1 VQHLIKY
8 DCQVKKIIARIIPL
22 LSFVF
27 LYFSCSKES
36 GNDMPSR
43 FLQEEKK
50 ISFSLWTDIG
60 SYYFSSTLAPHIL
73 EVKDVS
79 EE

>member
-1 VQHLIKY
+1 
-8 DCQVKKIIARIIPL
+8 
-22 LSFVF
+22 
-27 LYFSCSKES
+27 
-36 GNDMPSR
+36 MPSR